1 MIDLDFNITVVGLGL
16 IGGSYAKAIRD
27 LNPKNLWAVDI
38 NEDVLKAAEDD
49 KIIDKGYV
57 DESEPLRQSDIVII
71 CLYPD
76 LISNFVKKNIT
87 NFKPGSIIT
96 DAGSIKSKIV
106 NEINSFIPSSL
117 DFIGGHPMAGKEN
130 KGFEYASKSI
140 FKGANY
146 IITPVIKNNYKN
158 IDIIASLAKKMG
170 CKNIIKISPEKHD
183 EIIAYT
189 SQLPHVIAVSLVD
202 SDILDVDIK
211 YFSGGSYRDMTRIA
225 SINSDL
231 WSELF
236 TSNSENLVKIIE
248 KFEENINIMK
258 NAIKSKNIKVLNE
271 KFQLANTMVREVRK

>member
-71 CLYPD
+71 CLYPE
-76 LISNFVKKNIT
+76 LISNFVKKNIP
-87 NFKPGSIIT
+87 NFKPGAIIT

-189 SQLPHVIAVSLVD
+189 SQLPHVIAVSLVN

-258 NAIKSKNIKVLNE
+258 NAIRSKNTKVLNE
-271 KFQLANTMVREVRK
+271 KFQMANTMVREVRK